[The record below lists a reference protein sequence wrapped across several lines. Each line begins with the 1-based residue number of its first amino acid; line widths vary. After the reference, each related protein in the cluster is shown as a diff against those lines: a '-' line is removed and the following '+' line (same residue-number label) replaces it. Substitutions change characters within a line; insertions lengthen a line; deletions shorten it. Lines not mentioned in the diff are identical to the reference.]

1 MNDLGHSNRKK
12 RETMKILLTTLNSKY
27 VHMNLAIRYLY
38 ESAIEYQDE
47 IQIKEF
53 TINNDEDYIYTEL
66 VSGGHELVC
75 FSCYIWNIEKILYIA
90 ENLKKAKPLVK
101 IVLGGPEVS
110 FDREALLAQYSF
122 IDAVIIGEGE
132 LAFKKL
138 CKNFLE
144 GKKMEPNKRESP
156 IAPELIPFP
165 YKTLEIQKDK
175 TLYYESSR
183 GCPYRCSYC
192 LSSIDNS
199 IRALPVDRVRRELDF
214 FLARNVKQVKF
225 VDRTFNWNDD
235 RCYDIINYLIENDNG
250 VSNFHF
256 EMCGELITPRLLDRL
271 KDARPG
277 QMQFEI
283 GIQSTNKQTL
293 EAINRIENFEKA
305 KANIEKIIS
314 SGNIHVHLDL
324 IAGLPF
330 EDYESFKNSFNQV
343 YAMKPDMLQL
353 GFLKL
358 LKGTGIREEAEI
370 HRYLYRRKAPYEVIS
385 NKYISAEEIVRIKK
399 VETVLDL
406 YYNKGGFGRSLREL
420 IKTNKE
426 GSFFF
431 YESFAEYYYHNG
443 HQDRSH
449 KKEDL
454 YRILL
459 GYAENEYSR
468 VGDKGFTIEEIRE
481 LLLLDMK
488 DTLNTEAVK
497 KFERKGF
504 YALQG

>member
-1 MNDLGHSNRKK
+1 MNDSEPSDLKERK
-12 RETMKILLTTLNSKY
+12 TMKILLTTLNSKY
-27 VHMNLAIRYLY
+27 VHMNLAVRYLY
-38 ESAIEYQDE
+38 ESAIEYKDQ

-53 TINNDEDYIYTEL
+53 TINNDDDYIFTEL

-75 FSCYIWNIEKILYIA
+75 FSCYIWNIEKILYLA
-90 ENLKKAKPLVK
+90 ENLKKAKPQVK

-110 FDREALLAQYSF
+110 FDRKTLLAQYSF

-132 LAFKKL
+132 LAFKRL
-138 CKNFLE
+138 CRDFLE
-144 GKKMEPNKRESP
+144 GKKIETNKIESP
-156 IAPELIPFP
+156 IASELIPFP
-165 YKTLEIQKDK
+165 YKTVEIQKDK

-183 GCPYRCSYC
+183 GCPYRCAYC

-199 IRALPVDRVRRELDF
+199 IRALPVDRVLKELDF
-214 FLARNVKQVKF
+214 FLSSNVKQVKF

-250 VSNFHF
+250 VTNFHF
-256 EMCGELITPRLLDRL
+256 EMCGELITRRLLDRL
-271 KDARPG
+271 EDVRPG

-293 EAINRIENFEKA
+293 EAVNRTEEFEKA

-314 SGNIHVHLDL
+314 FNNIHVHLDL

-330 EDYESFKNSFNQV
+330 EDYETFKTSFNQV
-343 YAMKPDMLQL
+343 YAMQPDMLQL

-358 LKGTGIREEAEI
+358 LKGTGIRGKTEI
-370 HRYLYRRKAPYEVIS
+370 YGYVYRRKAPYEVIS
-385 NKYISAEEIVRIKK
+385 NKYISAEEIVRIKQI
-399 VETVLDL
+399 EAVLDL
-406 YYNKGGFGRSLREL
+406 YYNKGGFNRSLSEL
-420 IKTNKE
+420 IKKI
-426 GSFFF
+426 GDDSFDF
-431 YESFAEYYYHNG
+431 YEALAGYFYHNG

-459 GYAENEYSR
+459 GYAE
-468 VGDKGFTIEEIRE
+468 EENPRAE
-481 LLLLDMK
+481 HKEFELEEMRKLLLLDMK

>member
-1 MNDLGHSNRKK
+1 MNDSEPSDLKE

-38 ESAIEYQDE
+38 EAAGEYKEQ

-53 TINNDEDYIYTEL
+53 TINNDDDYIFTEL

-75 FSCYIWNIEKILYIA
+75 FSCYIWNIEKILYLA

-110 FDREALLAQYSF
+110 FDREVLLAQYGF

-144 GKKMEPNKRESP
+144 GKKIETNKVESP

-165 YKTLEIQKDK
+165 YNTVELQKDK

-199 IRALPVDRVRRELDF
+199 IRVLPVGRVQRELDF
-214 FLARNVKQVKF
+214 FLSSNVKQVKF

-235 RCYDIINYLIENDNG
+235 RCYDIINHLIENDNG
-250 VSNFHF
+250 VTNFHF
-256 EMCGELITPRLLDRL
+256 EMCGELITRRLIDRL
-271 KDARPG
+271 EDVRPG

-283 GIQSTNKQTL
+283 GIQSTNKRTL
-293 EAINRIENFEKA
+293 EAINRTEEFEKA
-305 KANIEKIIS
+305 KENIEKIIS
-314 SGNIHVHLDL
+314 FSNIHVHLDL

-330 EDYESFKNSFNQV
+330 EDYESFKKSFNQV

-358 LKGTGIREEAEI
+358 LKGTGIREKAEI
-370 HRYLYRRKAPYEVIS
+370 YGYVYRRKAPYEVIS
-385 NKYISAEEIVRIKK
+385 NKYISAEEIARIKQI
-399 VETVLDL
+399 EAVLDL
-406 YYNKGGFGRSLREL
+406 YYNKGGFHRSLREL
-420 IKTNKE
+420 IKKNRE
-426 GSFFF
+426 GSFAF
-431 YESFAEYYYHNG
+431 YEALADYFHHNG

-454 YRILL
+454 YRILFS
-459 GYAENEYSR
+459 YAENENFR
-468 VGDKGFTIEEIRE
+468 DGNKEFVMEEMKD

-504 YALQG
+504 YAL

>member
-1 MNDLGHSNRKK
+1 
-12 RETMKILLTTLNSKY
+12 
-27 VHMNLAIRYLY
+27 MNLAIRYLY
-38 ESAIEYQDE
+38 ESAHEYKDQ

-53 TINNDEDYIYTEL
+53 TINNDDDYIYTEL
-66 VSGGHELVC
+66 VSGEHELVC
-75 FSCYIWNIEKILYIA
+75 FSCYIWNIEKILYLA
-90 ENLKKAKPLVK
+90 ENLKKAKPQVK

-110 FDREALLAQYSF
+110 FDREALLEQCSF

-132 LAFKKL
+132 QAFKRL
-138 CKNFLE
+138 CKDFLA
-144 GKKMEPNKRESP
+144 GKAIQTNKFEDP

-165 YKTLEIQKDK
+165 YKTIGIQKDK

-199 IRALPVDRVRRELDF
+199 IRALPMDRVRQELDF
-214 FLARNVKQVKF
+214 FLSSNVKQVKF
-225 VDRTFNWNDD
+225 IDRTFNWNDD
-235 RCYDIINYLIENDNG
+235 RCYDIINYLMDHDNG
-250 VSNFHF
+250 VTNFHF
-256 EMCGELITPRLLDRL
+256 EMCGELITQRLIDRL

-283 GIQSTNKQTL
+283 GIQSTNRQTL
-293 EAINRIENFEKA
+293 EAVNRTENFEKA
-305 KANIEKIIS
+305 KANIEQILSFK
-314 SGNIHVHLDL
+314 NIHVHLDL

-330 EDYESFKNSFNQV
+330 EDYRTFRTSFNQV

-358 LKGTGIREEAEI
+358 LKGTHIRENAAS
-370 HRYLYRRKAPYEVIS
+370 YGYVYRRKAPYEVIS
-385 NKYISAEEIVRIKK
+385 NNCISAEEIARIKQI
-399 VETVLDL
+399 EAVLDL
-406 YYNKGGFGRSLREL
+406 YYNKGGFIRSLKEL
-420 IKTNKE
+420 IKMNGKE
-426 GSFFF
+426 PFDF
-431 YESFAEYYYHNG
+431 YEALAAYYHHNG

-459 GYAENEYSR
+459 DYAENEKF
-468 VGDKGFTIEEIRE
+468 GICCKELDMEEMRE